1 MRADRQP
8 EFTQLDME
16 MSFVAEDD
24 VFRLGARARSR
35 VLRGHVARDHTPVPA
50 HGRGARR

>member
-16 MSFVAEDD
+16 VAFMDRDAVMGLMEQLIAT
-24 VFRLGARARSR
+24 VFREVCARAHVRGR
-35 VLRGHVARDHTPVPA
+35 VCVDV
-50 HGRGARR
+50 